1 MCYKRTEFILPA
13 VRLGFFCV
21 MTEQHTDQDNKNS
34 SKTPKIKSYPEK
46 SGCFGFSKLVGA
58 RGLSRQ
64 EEFDRLLESS
74 RYSQLEELYYEHVQR
89 SNKPKLTNVLVQILQ
104 IQEVESVQ
112 EYTVNGNTFKVHV
125 IEDTEL

>member
-1 MCYKRTEFILPA
+1 
-13 VRLGFFCV
+13 
-21 MTEQHTDQDNKNS
+21 MTEQHPNQDNKNPPR
-34 SKTPKIKSYPEK
+34 TLKIKSYQEK
-46 SGCFGFSKLVGA
+46 SGCFGFSRLVGT
-58 RGLSRQ
+58 RPNRQ
-64 EEFDRLLESS
+64 EEFDKLLQSS

>member
-1 MCYKRTEFILPA
+1 
-13 VRLGFFCV
+13 
-21 MTEQHTDQDNKNS
+21 MTEQHTNQDNKNP
-34 SKTPKIKSYPEK
+34 SKTPKIKSYPET

-58 RGLSRQ
+58 RPLSRQ

-104 IQEVESVQ
+104 IQEVESVR
-112 EYTVNGNTFKVHV
+112 EYTVNGNTFKGC
-125 IEDTEL
+125 